1 MTPSDALAKPHQDDW
16 TLTSQQ
22 CVYQGFFSLD
32 KLILNHRRFDGSW
45 QTGVTRE
52 CMRRG
57 MAVGVLAYDPWQD
70 SVVLVEQFRVGALNH
85 RQGPWLTELI
95 AGLVESGE
103 TVTDVAIREAQE
115 EAGLSL
121 LDLSPI
127 YTYFSSPGGSDETVS
142 LWCAI
147 VDSRGVGGLH
157 GLAEEH
163 EDIQVKVMSRTD
175 ALALMGQGVVDN
187 AMALIGLQWLAL
199 NAQKLQTR
207 WATQPVGQLSPL
219 SDGDISD

>member
-1 MTPSDALAKPHQDDW
+1 MTAPDMPATPHQDDW
-16 TLTSQQ
+16 SLTSQQ

-70 SVVLVEQFRVGALNH
+70 SVVLVEQFRVGALHH

-163 EDIQVKVMSRTD
+163 EDIRVRVMPRAE

-199 NAQKLQTR
+199 NADRLQSR
-207 WATQPVGQLSPL
+207 WAAQTVGPLSPL
-219 SDGDISD
+219 KVGDTPD